1 MDIGSIVDEALSIA
15 SEFGLRCKIVDVTGN
30 TVNIRLHI
38 DETFFIQLYANAV
51 KSKLNL
57 HLVFKGKRLYGADA
71 EGGRYHIHPFE
82 EPESHIFTEERENLR
97 SFVIKSLEFLIKR
110 GIL

>member
-1 MDIGSIVDEALSIA
+1 MDIKSVIDEALSIA
-15 SEFGLRCKIVDVTGN
+15 SEFGLRCKIVDITRN

-38 DETFFIQLYANAV
+38 DENFFIQVYGNEM

-71 EGGRYHIHPFE
+71 EGNRYHVHPFE
-82 EPESHIFTEERENLR
+82 DPESHIFTEERENLR
-97 SFVIKSLEFLIKR
+97 SFVTKSLEFLIKR
-110 GIL
+110 EIL